1 MSPDLTLNTKP
12 LSANFGV
19 EVLDVDLATVDLH
32 RVFPAIRTCF
42 ERQSVLL
49 FRRQKLPAHT
59 HMQLAEMFG
68 PLEDR
73 KADEKPASD
82 PFEISQLTNVTAD
95 GGVTGAMELQTLSLK
110 SNQLWHTDST
120 FLPVPA
126 LVNILTAKI
135 VTETGGET
143 EIASTRAAWRDMPES
158 LKSRIRGRGIHH
170 RFSHSRAKIDA
181 ELARQHAIAKWPDTH
196 WNALWRNPVT
206 GEEALYIA
214 SHAFC
219 IDGMD
224 TAASEALLAE
234 LTGFCTQPAYVYSHK
249 WTVGDVLIWDERAT
263 IHRGRPWDYSKPR
276 ALASICSSVTE
287 ADGLSAMR
295 MA

>member
-12 LSANFGV
+12 LLQIFGV
-19 EVLDVDLATVDLH
+19 EVLDIDLATVDLH
-32 RVFPAIRTCF
+32 RVYPAIRACF
-42 ERQSVLL
+42 EQQSALL
-49 FRRQKLPAHT
+49 FRRQKLSAQT

-95 GGVTGAMELQTLSLK
+95 GGVTGTMELQTLSLK

-120 FLPVPA
+120 FLPIPA

-143 EIASTRAAWRDMPES
+143 EIASTRAAWRDMPER
-158 LKSRIRGRGIHH
+158 LKSQIRGRGIHH

-181 ELARQHAIAKWPDTH
+181 ELARQHAITKWPDTH
-196 WNALWRNPVT
+196 WNAIWRNPVT
-206 GEEALYIA
+206 GEDALYFA

-224 TAASEALLAE
+224 TVASEALLAE
-234 LTGFCTQPAYVYSHK
+234 LTEFCTQPAYVYCHK

-287 ADGLSAMR
+287 ADGLSTMR